1 MERTLLI
8 VKPDG
13 VARGLIGEVI
23 SRIERRGLKI
33 VGLKMVQVSRELA
46 ERHYQE
52 HREKPFFSE
61 LVRYITSA
69 PVVVAVV
76 EGADAVRVVRRMVGA
91 TSPAEA
97 EPGSIRGDLAMDI
110 GRNVVHASDSPES
123 AKREVELFFS
133 PGEILSYRRA
143 DEPWVYERSA

>member
-33 VGLKMVQVSRELA
+33 VGLKMVRVSRELA

-61 LVRYITSA
+61 LVSYITSA